1 MDMVMGWSGIL
12 LVGVIRSSHDV
23 GVYSAA
29 WRTAFL
35 LSWVLVSANTV
46 AGPKIAALYARG
58 EHAVVEGLARK
69 TARAG
74 TFAVLPVFVALVT
87 FARPVLGIFGAGFGA
102 GATALV
108 IMAVGQLANVMTGP
122 VGYLLMMTGNERL
135 MRNIMIGAASL
146 NVALQ
151 LALIPPIGIE
161 GAAIATAVSLAALN
175 LVTAAFAYRQLHV
188 VAWPFRVRAA
198 SPSK

>member
-1 MDMVMGWSGIL
+1 
-12 LVGVIRSSHDV
+12 
-23 GVYSAA
+23 
-29 WRTAFL
+29 
-35 LSWVLVSANTV
+35 
-46 AGPKIAALYARG
+46 
-58 EHAVVEGLARK
+58 
-69 TARAG
+69 
-74 TFAVLPVFVALVT
+74 
-87 FARPVLGIFGAGFGA
+87 
-102 GATALV
+102 
-108 IMAVGQLANVMTGP
+108 
-122 VGYLLMMTGNERL
+122 MMTGNERL